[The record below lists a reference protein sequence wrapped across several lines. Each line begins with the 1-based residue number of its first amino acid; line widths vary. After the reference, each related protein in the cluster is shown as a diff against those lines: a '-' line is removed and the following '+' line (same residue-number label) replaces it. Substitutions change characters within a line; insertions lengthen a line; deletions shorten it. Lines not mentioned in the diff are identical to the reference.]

1 MIELIDPS
9 TVELVHFPLPC
20 LWFNVQCGCI
30 GCYEQ
35 NYQVMRLKVC
45 SNQTL
50 KFFQTMWRDKTVWPL
65 LVHPNSK
72 VSSEGGGIIAIRL
85 AVTDSLDMPSN
96 CWFPPRTSWWS
107 RCSWPCFEAWLC
119 GMADALWKGPCQ
131 QSGELQERC
140 PPRQW
145 PFKNTSTDSPLER
158 CHVWISGWFWFEG
171 FTSKYIYI
179 YIGIYICFSEIFL

>member
-1 MIELIDPS
+1 MREQDAVDDAETRRYKLQDAMIDLIDPS

-35 NYQVMRLKVC
+35 NYQVMRRKVC

-72 VSSEGGGIIAIRL
+72 VSSEGRGIIATRL
-85 AVTDSLDMPSN
+85 AVRGSLDMPSN
-96 CWFPPRTSWWS
+96 CWFPPKDFMVAATVLLAPAPFWSMALRNGRCVVERTMSTKW
-107 RCSWPCFEAWLC
+107 RAT
-119 GMADALWKGPCQ
+119 
-131 QSGELQERC
+131 GEV
-140 PPRQW
+140 
-145 PFKNTSTDSPLER
+145 SPAA
-158 CHVWISGWFWFEG
+158 VAF
-171 FTSKYIYI
+171 
-179 YIGIYICFSEIFL
+179 